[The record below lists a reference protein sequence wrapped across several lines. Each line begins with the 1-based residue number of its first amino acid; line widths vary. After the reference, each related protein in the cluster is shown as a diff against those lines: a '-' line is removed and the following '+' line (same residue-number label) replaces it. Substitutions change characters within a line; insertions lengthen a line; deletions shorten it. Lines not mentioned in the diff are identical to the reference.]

1 MAIIKNGRINIWNA
15 VKKQFETVHP
25 ETETARITDFADG
38 IVQKLALT
46 SAMTAVTALQ
56 TDSWF
61 GKLLKMALTASG
73 VKYNIAQNGYVCF
86 GSFFGGLII
95 QWGTSDALKVGVDD
109 LQVTQPFPVAVSTY
123 LCGQATIFANKSSFD
138 TYDWRGSLMAHILN
152 ATPNSITFLIDTV
165 SRNNNV
171 NISVGY
177 VILAKSI

>member
-73 VKYNIAQNGYVCF
+73 VRYNIAQNGYVCF

-95 QWGTSDALKVGVDD
+95 QWGS
-109 LQVTQPFPVAVSTY
+109 
-123 LCGQATIFANKSSFD
+123 
-138 TYDWRGSLMAHILN
+138 YDSISYH
-152 ATPNSITFLIDTV
+152 TDITFPITFHDEVYVVHFADAIV
-165 SRNNNV
+165 SKSLEDYYV
-171 NISVGY
+171 YSAAWNIGATTASNTRLLCSNSTGIGRFAMI
-177 VILAKSI
+177 VIGK

>member
-15 VKKQFETVHP
+15 VKKQFEVAHP

-73 VKYNIAQNGYVCF
+73 VRYNIAENGYICF

-95 QWGTSDALKVGVDD
+95 QWGFGKTARTFTLPISTQWSKV
-109 LQVTQPFPVAVSTY
+109 VAFHNGES
-123 LCGQATIFANKSSFD
+123 
-138 TYDWRGSLMAHILN
+138 
-152 ATPNSITFLIDTV
+152 PDTV
-165 SRNNNV
+165 SV
-171 NISVGY
+171 KTDVVQSTFTVKTLSGAVDAHYISIG
-177 VILAKSI
+177 K